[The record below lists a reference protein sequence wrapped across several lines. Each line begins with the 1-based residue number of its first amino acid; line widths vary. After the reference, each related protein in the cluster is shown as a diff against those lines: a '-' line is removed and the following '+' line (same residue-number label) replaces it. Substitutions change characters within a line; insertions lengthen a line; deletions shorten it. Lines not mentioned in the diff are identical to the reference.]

1 MLIFTKS
8 QSLWV
13 KHTISILQMPSGIPV
28 ATVAVDGAVN
38 RDFYGVLEFLI
49 EPYLFAHTSKG
60 AGKYGR
66 DI

>member
-1 MLIFTKS
+1 
-8 QSLWV
+8 
-13 KHTISILQMPSGIPV
+13 MPSGIPV